1 LGGSVTAGIGAKPI
15 SSDIMKHFKKNF
27 QYLSKK
33 SSFILILSLCGSTH
47 LVILGNRVQYIGGWE
62 STKVDSVIMHASC
75 LKTILINFPPYG
87 DMPHTRK
94 TSCMSTGPIDV
105 PHHHLAPRHEGSSSG
120 SNDPIGDLKA
130 QVEQLRTEL
139 RHRNRVWAEDG
150 QHINELAVDV
160 RRLQDKLAEQDLAV
174 DWAVNSR
181 SVAWDREAKARARV
195 TELSAALDNLQVYC
209 NTLHEEVHVLY
220 SRLHPDVPADHI
232 PMGVGPSRTAGEG
245 TDEELDLFRPPPS
258 MNLADDRSP
267 TTGNEETKDDE
278 D

>member
-1 LGGSVTAGIGAKPI
+1 
-15 SSDIMKHFKKNF
+15 
-27 QYLSKK
+27 
-33 SSFILILSLCGSTH
+33 
-47 LVILGNRVQYIGGWE
+47 
-62 STKVDSVIMHASC
+62 MHASC

-87 DMPHTRK
+87 DMSCTRK
-94 TSCMSTGPIDV
+94 TARKATGPIGV
-105 PHHHLAPRHEGSSSG
+105 PCHQLAPRHEGSSSG
-120 SNDPIGDLKA
+120 SNDPIEDLEA

-150 QHINELAVDV
+150 QRINELAADI
-160 RRLQDKLAEQDLAV
+160 RRLQDELAERDLAV
-174 DWAVNSR
+174 DWAVDSR

-220 SRLHPDVPADHI
+220 SRLHPDVPAD
-232 PMGVGPSRTAGEG
+232 PVAMGVDPSRTAGEG
-245 TDEELDLFRPPPS
+245 TDGKLDLFRPPPS
-258 MNLADDRSP
+258 MNLADDRSL